1 MEIRHLRY
9 FFAVAAHGSVA
20 EASRRLNIA
29 QPALSRQI
37 QDLEE
42 ELRASL
48 FIRGAR
54 GVTLTAAGQ
63 QFYKDTERLLQ
74 DLDAAK
80 ERVSRVVTGQLGS
93 LRIGMTPNYTW
104 HPALLKPLQK
114 YRQAHPSV
122 ALLLEPVMSARQLD
136 DIRAGTLDGGF
147 LAWRNH
153 EDEHLRGVTMFSN
166 RLLLAVPASSQMARK
181 PPAQLKDL
189 RDEPCIWFPR
199 ARSPSYYDFLIHQ
212 CLAAGFSPKLV
223 QLGTDVSTILGL
235 VAAGMGYSI
244 VSEASRF
251 NCPRDV
257 VLFEHPD
264 LSSAYDVEFVWSEQF
279 LSPTLEHFI
288 AFMQQQAGTTAP
300 V

>member
-9 FFAVAAHGSVA
+9 FSAVADHGSVA

-37 QDLEE
+37 MDLEE
-42 ELRASL
+42 ELNASL
-48 FIRGAR
+48 FVRGAR

-63 QFYKDTERLLQ
+63 QFRKDAERLLQ
-74 DLDAAK
+74 DLEEAK
-80 ERVSRVVTGQLGS
+80 ERVSRITSGQLGS

-114 YRQAHPSV
+114 FRQSNPSV
-122 ALLLEPVMSARQLD
+122 ALLLEPSMSARQLD
-136 DIRAGTLDGGF
+136 DIRSGKLEGGF
-147 LAWRNH
+147 LAWRSE
-153 EDEHLRGVTMFSN
+153 EDTHLQGFTMFRN
-166 RLLLAVPASSQMARK
+166 RLLLAIPASSPMAKR
-181 PPAQLKDL
+181 PPARLKDL

-199 ARSPSYYDFLIHQ
+199 TRSPRYYDFLIHQ
-212 CLAAGFSPKLV
+212 CLKAGFSPKLV
-223 QLGTDVSTILGL
+223 QLGSDVSTILGL

-244 VSEASRF
+244 VSDASRF

-264 LSSAYDVEFVWSEQF
+264 LSSSYDVEFVWSDESR
-279 LSPTLEHFI
+279 SPTLENFI
-288 AFMQQQAGTTAP
+288 RFLKKYT
-300 V
+300 VE